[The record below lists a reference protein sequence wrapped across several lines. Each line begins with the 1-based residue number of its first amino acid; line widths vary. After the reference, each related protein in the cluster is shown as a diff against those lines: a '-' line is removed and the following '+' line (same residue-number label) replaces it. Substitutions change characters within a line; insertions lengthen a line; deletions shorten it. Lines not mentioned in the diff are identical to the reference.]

1 MPSCLPCIEVETG
14 GAVRSSVIW
23 LHGLG
28 ANGHDFEPIVPH
40 LGLHGLGVR
49 FIFPHAPKRAVT
61 INMGLIMPAWYDVG
75 SAEIGRDTDER
86 GLRESAD
93 EVEALI
99 ARERERNIEANR
111 ILLAGFSQGGVVALH
126 AGLRHSEALAGIM
139 ALSCYLPEISGEKE
153 EQAPANAAIPIF
165 MAHGVDDPM
174 IPIEMGE
181 AGRDRLQE
189 LGHPVIW
196 RPYEMQH
203 EVCPEE
209 IADIGVWL
217 RACLADD

>member
-1 MPSCLPCIEVETG
+1 MPSCLPSVEVTTG
-14 GAVRSSVIW
+14 GSVRSSVIW

-40 LGLHGLGVR
+40 LGLEGLGAR

-75 SAEIGRDTDER
+75 SSEIGRDTDER
-86 GLRESAD
+86 GLNDSAA

-99 ARERERNIEANR
+99 ARERERGVGANR

-126 AGLRHSEALAGIM
+126 AGLRHKETLAGIM
-139 ALSCYLPEISGEKE
+139 ALSCYLPAISGERE
-153 EQAPANAAIPIF
+153 EQAAANASIPIF
-165 MAHGVDDPM
+165 VAHGTDDPM

-181 AGRDRLQE
+181 AARDRLQE

-217 RACLADD
+217 RARFADD

>member
-1 MPSCLPCIEVETG
+1 MPSTLTSVEVETG
-14 GAVRSSVIW
+14 GSVRSSVIW

-40 LGLHGLGVR
+40 LALEGLGVR

-61 INMGLIMPAWYDVG
+61 LNMGLIMPAWYDLG
-75 SAEIGRDTDER
+75 SSEIGRDTDER

-99 ARERERNIEANR
+99 ARERERNVEPNR

-126 AGLRHSEALAGIM
+126 AGLRHKETLAGIM
-139 ALSCYLPEISGEKE
+139 ALSCYLPEVSGVQE

-165 MAHGVDDPM
+165 EAHGTDDPM

-181 AGRDRLQE
+181 AARDRLQE

>member
-1 MPSCLPCIEVETG
+1 
-14 GAVRSSVIW
+14 
-23 LHGLG
+23 
-28 ANGHDFEPIVPH
+28 
-40 LGLHGLGVR
+40 
-49 FIFPHAPKRAVT
+49 
-61 INMGLIMPAWYDVG
+61 MGLIMPAWYDVG
-75 SAEIGRDTDER
+75 SAEIGHDTDER

-126 AGLRHSEALAGIM
+126 TGLRHSETLAGIM
-139 ALSCYLPEISGEKE
+139 ALSCYLPGISGEKD
-153 EQAPANAAIPIF
+153 EQAAANAAIPIF